1 MVYVNINNLY
11 KIKDTKGKGASINM
25 DKDTVKNRLY
35 VDATP
40 TETKYDEKKDR
51 NLARLKEQFEKISL
65 MKPQKKKPE
74 YIYFD
79 I

>member
-11 KIKDTKGKGASINM
+11 NIKDTKGASINM
-25 DKDTVKNRLY
+25 DKEKSKDLLY
-35 VDATP
+35 KDATP

-51 NLARLKEQFEKISL
+51 NLEVLKQQFEKISL
-65 MKPQKKKPE
+65 TKPQKKKPE